1 MSLPPTSVL
10 TATVPNV
17 ARGSR
22 LIIEAACT
30 TCGPLDG
37 QSGGL
42 ALVLAAREHTE
53 VTGHIVVLNGTT
65 DIADNIEE
73 KDSTSSCSPSRD
85 ARDHG
90 LTDQYPG
97 ASVPSN
103 CDYRLRTSERL
114 ETELDSA
121 EKKAFDALARY
132 KFTMFGYWSG
142 VWVHL
147 NRISGNRRPNPF
159 RDLVKVAR
167 FRPNGRISSSDHA
180 LPSTTR
186 PNVARPYRSHRR
198 GGGQESHD
206 NPGTTES

>member
-1 MSLPPTSVL
+1 MSLLPTSVL
-10 TATVPNV
+10 TAVQAN
-17 ARGSR
+17 AASCSR

-30 TCGPLDG
+30 TCGPLHE

-65 DIADNIEE
+65 DIADSNEE
-73 KDSTSSCSPSRD
+73 KDSTSSCPPSRD

-97 ASVPSN
+97 AAASSN
-103 CDYRLRTSERL
+103 CDYGLRTFERL
-114 ETELDSA
+114 VRELDSA
-121 EKKAFDALARY
+121 ERKAFDALARY

-167 FRPNGRISSSDHA
+167 FRQMGDSA
-180 LPSTTR
+180 QATTHCLQQR
-186 PNVARPYRSHRR
+186 DR
-198 GGGQESHD
+198 
-206 NPGTTES
+206 T